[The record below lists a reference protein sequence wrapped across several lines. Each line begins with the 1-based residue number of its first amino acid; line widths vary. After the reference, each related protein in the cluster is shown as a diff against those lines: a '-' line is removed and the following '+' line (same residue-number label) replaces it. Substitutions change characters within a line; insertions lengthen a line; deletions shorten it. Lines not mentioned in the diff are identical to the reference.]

1 MAEFRA
7 VFGGAFGA
15 SGLRSAAGF
24 ALNMLLPPRCL
35 SCGETVART
44 GGHASAQTGALCAA
58 CWPNLHYITPPFC
71 AGCGF
76 PFAYDP
82 GPGVLCGA
90 CIRETPPFDRARAVL
105 RYDDASRG
113 LVIAFKH
120 GDRTDASPAYGRW
133 MARAGADLLE
143 QADLVVPVPLHR
155 SRLLKRR
162 YNQSAMLALAIGRES
177 GASVIPDLLVRTRKT
192 PSQTGLGSAQRRRN
206 VRGAFAVRDS
216 RRRLVK
222 GRRVV
227 LVDDVYTT
235 GATVFAC
242 ARALRRAGAAGVDV
256 VTLARVVR
264 PSV

>member
-1 MAEFRA
+1 MAAFGGEFGGKFGG
-7 VFGGAFGA
+7 VFGVAA
-15 SGLRSAAGF
+15 IRSAAGF

-35 SCGETVART
+35 SCGETVA
-44 GGHASAQTGALCAA
+44 QTGALCAA
-58 CWPNLHYITPPFC
+58 CWPNLQYITPPFC

-82 GPGVLCGA
+82 GPGVFCGA

-105 RYDDASRG
+105 RYDDASRD

-120 GDRTDASPAYGRW
+120 GDRTDAAPAYGRW
-133 MARAGADLLE
+133 MTRAGAALLE
-143 QADLVVPVPLHR
+143 DADFVVPVPLHR

-162 YNQSAMLALAIGRES
+162 YNQSAMLALAVGRES
-177 GASVIPDLLVRTRKT
+177 GTAVIPDLLVRTRKT
-192 PSQTGLGSAQRRRN
+192 PSQAGLGSAQRRRN
-206 VRGAFAVRDS
+206 VRGAFAIRES
-216 RRRLVK
+216 RSPLVK
-222 GRRVV
+222 GGRVV

-242 ARALRRAGAAGVDV
+242 ARVLRRGGAAAVDV
-256 VTLARVVR
+256 LTLARVVR

>member
-1 MAEFRA
+1 MA
-7 VFGGAFGA
+7 VFGGVFSAVFSTG
-15 SGLRSAAGF
+15 GVRSAAGF

-35 SCGETVART
+35 SCGDTV
-44 GGHASAQTGALCAA
+44 AQTGALCAA
-58 CWPNLHYITPPFC
+58 CWPDLQYITRPLC
-71 AGCGF
+71 EGCGF

-90 CIRETPPFDRARAVL
+90 CIRETPPFDRARSVL
-105 RYDDASRG
+105 RYDDSSRD

-120 GDRTDASPAYGRW
+120 GDRTDAAPAYGRW
-133 MARAGADLLE
+133 MARAGAELID

-177 GASVIPDLLVRTRKT
+177 GAAVVPDLLVRTRKT
-192 PSQTGLGSAQRRRN
+192 PSQAGLGSAQRRRN
-206 VRGAFAVRDS
+206 VRGAFVVRGS
-216 RRRLVK
+216 RRKMLK
-222 GRRVV
+222 GRRVL

-242 ARALRRAGAAGVDV
+242 ARVLRRAGAAGVDV
-256 VTLARVVR
+256 LTLARVVR